1 MNEAYGPYENASA
14 ECINGILKPEF
25 LINTR
30 TLNINTMQLLVKNSV
45 KLYDIKRP
53 HYSCNYLTPW

>member
-14 ECINGILKPEF
+14 ECINEILKPEF

-30 TLNINTMQLLVKNSV
+30 TLNINTM
-45 KLYDIKRP
+45 
-53 HYSCNYLTPW
+53 